1 MAAGVIFA
9 IGCAAPQG
17 QAGSQFQ
24 ISAEEQKQIS
34 GLMEDLVSGQ
44 SGVRTGYLVLYNITN
59 QFFQILANDA
69 QGLSINQ
76 FEGTC
81 PTVTTN
87 PPLDQ
92 LGGIPSSFSATA
104 DYGSGCTSDDGSVW
118 SGNAVIN
125 ATDITQNGFNF
136 STNYTIYA
144 NNVVRNG
151 TTVANG
157 TVPGNA
163 ALTLNGSNINVTIN
177 ASFSNFQTSG
187 YTLSGQVS
195 ATASGID
202 LNTGSF
208 SRVEAALTN
217 FGMSGMVIAPRID
230 LVAVPTGTNSY
241 LINVSGTT
249 LMGPVDLEVAA
260 SQGAD
265 GRFYA
270 STTRTGSVAGY
281 AVNINN
287 VVYDMNACSSCPIGG
302 SITFGSQEIVFT
314 DACNCDFGLM
324 FAGGAQQIS
333 RID

>member
-1 MAAGVIFA
+1 M
-9 IGCAAPQG
+9 Q
-17 QAGSQFQ
+17 
-24 ISAEEQKQIS
+24 
-34 GLMEDLVSGQ
+34 DLASGQ
-44 SGVRTGYLVLYNITN
+44 SGVRAGYSVLYNITN

-69 QGLSINQ
+69 QGLSVSQ

-81 PTVTTN
+81 PTITTN

-92 LGGIPSSFSATA
+92 LPGIPSSITATA
-104 DYGSGCTSDDGSVW
+104 DYGAGCTTADGAVM
-118 SGNAVIN
+118 SGNVSLV
-125 ATDITQNGFNF
+125 ATNIAQNGFSF
-136 STNYTIYA
+136 SANYTINA
-144 NNVVRNG
+144 NNVTRNG
-151 TTVANG
+151 TTVAHG

-163 ALTLNGSNINVTIN
+163 ALSVDTSGNANVTIN

-187 YTLSGQVS
+187 FTLSGQAS
-195 ATASGID
+195 ATASGIN

-208 SRVEAALTN
+208 SRVEAVLTN

-241 LINVSGTT
+241 LINVNGST

-281 AVNINN
+281 SVNINN
-287 VVYDMNACSSCPIGG
+287 VVYDYNACNSCPIGG
-302 SITFGSQEIVFT
+302 SITFGSEEIVFT
-314 DACNCDFGLM
+314 DACNCNFGLL